1 MRIETITTMI
11 PDSRKVYIANDGT
24 EFDRY
29 IECVNYE
36 VDVYRKQVDESNDV
50 IECKELLHRNPFGN
64 EEYTT
69 YRWFK
74 PLNENGIE
82 LLNKAFP
89 AERGTNNLSNCDIGK
104 WHCAIC
110 YMDEYECYW
119 SALSESR
126 AYANKVLSLLDAID
140 REGNR

>member
-1 MRIETITTMI
+1 MRIETRTTMV

-24 EFDRY
+24 EFSRR

-36 VDVYRKQVDESNDV
+36 LDAYRKQVDESNDV

-74 PLNENGIE
+74 PLNESGIQ
-82 LLNKAFP
+82 LLNNAFP
-89 AERGTNNLSNCDIGK
+89 TEPKTNALSNGDIGK
-104 WHCAIC
+104 WHCVSY
-110 YMDEYECYW
+110 YMDGYECYW

-126 AYANKVLSLLDAID
+126 AYANKVLSLLDATD
-140 REGNR
+140 REGNK